1 MKNKGLIIGL
11 IAIIV
16 ILIGV
21 VVFLLVRDNN
31 EENVEATPTDA
42 EKFAEEYPS
51 MPDDNVF
58 TYATVDEIIDVLD
71 GGSGIVY
78 LGFPECQW
86 CEAYVPYLNEVAKDV
101 GISEILYYNI
111 LQFLQLYVYLPM
123 MFRECLDIVI
133 VAYPT
138 FQQTVNIWEHCLFLI
153 LHVFPYLVRIFIIQ
167 FHDKTRKIVILIE
180 CIFKFLAYGRQL
192 EIEVILMR
200 GLQIM
205 KERWYRETS
214 TVIKIPI
221 AID

>member
-11 IAIIV
+11 VAIIV

-31 EENVEATPTDA
+31 EEIVETTPTDA

-86 CEAYVPYLNEVAKDV
+86 CNAYVPYLNDVAKSV
-101 GISEILYYNI
+101 GVNEILYYNI
-111 LQFLQLYVYLPM
+111 
-123 MFRECLDIVI
+123 REDRSNNSEN
-133 VAYPT
+133 Y
-138 FQQTVNIWEHCLFLI
+138 Q
-153 LHVFPYLVRIFIIQ
+153 
-167 FHDKTRKIVILIE
+167 KIVELLDGYLTDDEEGNPRIYVPAV
-180 CIFKFLAYGRQL
+180 IFVNNGTIVGFDD
-192 EIEVILMR
+192 
-200 GLQIM
+200 
-205 KERWYRETS
+205 ETS
-214 TVIKIPI
+214 LDTGGFTNPDDYWTEEEVSDLKSRLTSYMQSCTVCT
-221 AID
+221 DCNS

>member
-11 IAIIV
+11 VAIIV

-31 EENVEATPTDA
+31 EENVETTPTDA

-111 LQFLQLYVYLPM
+111 
-123 MFRECLDIVI
+123 REDRSNNSEN
-133 VAYPT
+133 Y
-138 FQQTVNIWEHCLFLI
+138 
-153 LHVFPYLVRIFIIQ
+153 
-167 FHDKTRKIVILIE
+167 RKIVELLDGYLTDDEEGNPRIYVPAV
-180 CIFKFLAYGRQL
+180 IFVNNGTIVGFDD
-192 EIEVILMR
+192 
-200 GLQIM
+200 
-205 KERWYRETS
+205 ETS
-214 TVIKIPI
+214 LDTGGFTNPDDYWTEEEVSDLKSRLTSYMQSCTVCT
-221 AID
+221 DCNS

>member
-1 MKNKGLIIGL
+1 MKNKGLIIGFV
-11 IAIIV
+11 AIIV

-31 EENVEATPTDA
+31 EENVETTPTDA

-111 LQFLQLYVYLPM
+111 
-123 MFRECLDIVI
+123 REDRSNNSEN
-133 VAYPT
+133 Y
-138 FQQTVNIWEHCLFLI
+138 
-153 LHVFPYLVRIFIIQ
+153 
-167 FHDKTRKIVILIE
+167 RKIVELLDGYLTDDEEGNPRIYVPAV
-180 CIFKFLAYGRQL
+180 IFVNNGTIVGFDD
-192 EIEVILMR
+192 
-200 GLQIM
+200 
-205 KERWYRETS
+205 ETS
-214 TVIKIPI
+214 LDTGGFTNPDDYWTEEEASDLKSRLTSYMQSCT
-221 AID
+221 ACTDCNS

>member
-42 EKFAEEYPS
+42 EKFAEEYLS

-86 CEAYVPYLNEVAKDV
+86 CGAYVPYLNEVAKDV

-111 LQFLQLYVYLPM
+111 REDRSNNSENYQKIVELLDGYLQNDEDGNPRIYVPAVI
-123 MFRECLDIVI
+123 FVNNGTIVGFDDE
-133 VAYPT
+133 T
-138 FQQTVNIWEHCLFLI
+138 FHLI
-153 LHVFPYLVRIFIIQ
+153 LVDLQ
-167 FHDKTRKIVILIE
+167 
-180 CIFKFLAYGRQL
+180 
-192 EIEVILMR
+192 ILMIT
-200 GLQIM
+200 GLKKKLMI
-205 KERWYRETS
+205 
-214 TVIKIPI
+214 
-221 AID
+221 

>member
-11 IAIIV
+11 VAIII

-86 CEAYVPYLNEVAKDV
+86 CNAYVPYLNDVAKSV
-101 GISEILYYNI
+101 GVNEILYYNI
-111 LQFLQLYVYLPM
+111 
-123 MFRECLDIVI
+123 REDRSNNSEN
-133 VAYPT
+133 Y
-138 FQQTVNIWEHCLFLI
+138 Q
-153 LHVFPYLVRIFIIQ
+153 
-167 FHDKTRKIVILIE
+167 KIVELLDGYLTDDEEGNPRIYVPAV
-180 CIFKFLAYGRQL
+180 IFVNNGTIVGFDD
-192 EIEVILMR
+192 
-200 GLQIM
+200 
-205 KERWYRETS
+205 ETS
-214 TVIKIPI
+214 LDTGGFTNPDDYWTEEEVNDLKSRLTSYMQSCTVCT
-221 AID
+221 DCNS

>member
-11 IAIIV
+11 VAIIV

-31 EENVEATPTDA
+31 EENVETTPTDA

-86 CEAYVPYLNEVAKDV
+86 CNAYVPYLNDVAKSV
-101 GISEILYYNI
+101 GVNEILYYNI
-111 LQFLQLYVYLPM
+111 
-123 MFRECLDIVI
+123 REDRSNNSEN
-133 VAYPT
+133 Y
-138 FQQTVNIWEHCLFLI
+138 
-153 LHVFPYLVRIFIIQ
+153 
-167 FHDKTRKIVILIE
+167 RKIVELLDGYLTDDEEGNPRIYVPAV
-180 CIFKFLAYGRQL
+180 IFVNNGTIVGFDD
-192 EIEVILMR
+192 
-200 GLQIM
+200 
-205 KERWYRETS
+205 ETS
-214 TVIKIPI
+214 LDTGGFTNPDDYWTEEEVNDLKSRLTSYMQSCTVCT
-221 AID
+221 DCNS

>member
-111 LQFLQLYVYLPM
+111 REDRSNNSENYQRIVELLDGYLQNDEDGNPRIYVPA
-123 MFRECLDIVI
+123 VI
-133 VAYPT
+133 
-138 FQQTVNIWEHCLFLI
+138 FVNNGTMVGF
-153 LHVFPYLVRIFIIQ
+153 
-167 FHDKTRKIVILIE
+167 DD
-180 CIFKFLAYGRQL
+180 
-192 EIEVILMR
+192 
-200 GLQIM
+200 
-205 KERWYRETS
+205 ETS
-214 TVIKIPI
+214 LDTGGFTNPDDYWTEEEVNDLKSRLTSYMQSCTVCT
-221 AID
+221 DCNS

>member
-11 IAIIV
+11 VAIIV

-111 LQFLQLYVYLPM
+111 REDRSNNSENYQRIVELLDGYLQNDEDGNPRIYVPA
-123 MFRECLDIVI
+123 VI
-133 VAYPT
+133 
-138 FQQTVNIWEHCLFLI
+138 FVNNGTMVGF
-153 LHVFPYLVRIFIIQ
+153 
-167 FHDKTRKIVILIE
+167 DD
-180 CIFKFLAYGRQL
+180 
-192 EIEVILMR
+192 
-200 GLQIM
+200 
-205 KERWYRETS
+205 ETS
-214 TVIKIPI
+214 LDTGGFTNPDDYWTEEEVNDLKSRLTSYMQSCTVC
-221 AID
+221 ADCNS

>member
-11 IAIIV
+11 VAIIV

-31 EENVEATPTDA
+31 EENVETTPTDA

-51 MPDDNVF
+51 MPDDNAF

-86 CEAYVPYLNEVAKDV
+86 CEAYVPYLNEVAEYV

-111 LQFLQLYVYLPM
+111 
-123 MFRECLDIVI
+123 REDRSNNSEN
-133 VAYPT
+133 Y
-138 FQQTVNIWEHCLFLI
+138 
-153 LHVFPYLVRIFIIQ
+153 
-167 FHDKTRKIVILIE
+167 RKIVELLDGYLTDDEEGNPRIYVPAV
-180 CIFKFLAYGRQL
+180 IFVNNGTIVGFDD
-192 EIEVILMR
+192 
-200 GLQIM
+200 
-205 KERWYRETS
+205 ETS
-214 TVIKIPI
+214 LDTGGFTNPDDYWTEEEVNDLKSRLTSYMQSCTVCT
-221 AID
+221 DCNS

>member
-11 IAIIV
+11 VAIIV

-31 EENVEATPTDA
+31 EENVETTPTDA

-111 LQFLQLYVYLPM
+111 REDRSNNSENYQRIVELLDGYLTDDEEGNPRIYVPAVI
-123 MFRECLDIVI
+123 FVNNGTIVG
-133 VAYPT
+133 
-138 FQQTVNIWEHCLFLI
+138 F
-153 LHVFPYLVRIFIIQ
+153 
-167 FHDKTRKIVILIE
+167 DD
-180 CIFKFLAYGRQL
+180 
-192 EIEVILMR
+192 
-200 GLQIM
+200 
-205 KERWYRETS
+205 ETS
-214 TVIKIPI
+214 LDTGGFTNPDDYWTEEEVNDLKSRLTSYMQSCTVCT
-221 AID
+221 DCNS

>member
-11 IAIIV
+11 VAIIV

-31 EENVEATPTDA
+31 EENVETTPTDA

-86 CEAYVPYLNEVAKDV
+86 CEAYVPYLNEVAEYV

-111 LQFLQLYVYLPM
+111 
-123 MFRECLDIVI
+123 REDRSNNSEN
-133 VAYPT
+133 Y
-138 FQQTVNIWEHCLFLI
+138 
-153 LHVFPYLVRIFIIQ
+153 
-167 FHDKTRKIVILIE
+167 RKIVELLDGYLTDDEEGNPRIYVPAV
-180 CIFKFLAYGRQL
+180 IFVNNGTIVGFDD
-192 EIEVILMR
+192 
-200 GLQIM
+200 
-205 KERWYRETS
+205 ETS
-214 TVIKIPI
+214 LDTGGFTNPDDYWTEEEVNDLKSRLTSYMQSCTVCT
-221 AID
+221 DCNS

>member
-11 IAIIV
+11 VAIII

-86 CEAYVPYLNEVAKDV
+86 CNAYVPYLNDVAKSV
-101 GISEILYYNI
+101 GVNEILYYNI
-111 LQFLQLYVYLPM
+111 
-123 MFRECLDIVI
+123 REDRSNNSEN
-133 VAYPT
+133 Y
-138 FQQTVNIWEHCLFLI
+138 Q
-153 LHVFPYLVRIFIIQ
+153 
-167 FHDKTRKIVILIE
+167 KIVELLDGYLTDDEEGNPRIYVPAV
-180 CIFKFLAYGRQL
+180 IFVNNGTIVGFDD
-192 EIEVILMR
+192 
-200 GLQIM
+200 
-205 KERWYRETS
+205 ETS
-214 TVIKIPI
+214 LDTGGFTNPDDYWTEEKVSDLKSRLTSYMQSCTVCT
-221 AID
+221 DCNS

>member
-11 IAIIV
+11 VAIIV

-31 EENVEATPTDA
+31 EENVETTPTDA
-42 EKFAEEYPS
+42 EKFAKEYPS

-111 LQFLQLYVYLPM
+111 REDRSNNSENYQRIVELLDGYLQNDEDGNPRIYVPA
-123 MFRECLDIVI
+123 VI
-133 VAYPT
+133 
-138 FQQTVNIWEHCLFLI
+138 FVNNGTMVGF
-153 LHVFPYLVRIFIIQ
+153 
-167 FHDKTRKIVILIE
+167 DD
-180 CIFKFLAYGRQL
+180 
-192 EIEVILMR
+192 
-200 GLQIM
+200 
-205 KERWYRETS
+205 ETS
-214 TVIKIPI
+214 LDTGGFTNPDDYWTEEEVNDLKSRLTSYMQSCTVC
-221 AID
+221 ADCNS

>member
-11 IAIIV
+11 VAIII

-86 CEAYVPYLNEVAKDV
+86 CNAYVPYLNDVAKSV
-101 GISEILYYNI
+101 GVNEILYYNI
-111 LQFLQLYVYLPM
+111 
-123 MFRECLDIVI
+123 REDRSNNSEN
-133 VAYPT
+133 Y
-138 FQQTVNIWEHCLFLI
+138 Q
-153 LHVFPYLVRIFIIQ
+153 
-167 FHDKTRKIVILIE
+167 KIVELLDGYLTDDEEGNPRIYVPAV
-180 CIFKFLAYGRQL
+180 IFVNNGTIVGFDD
-192 EIEVILMR
+192 
-200 GLQIM
+200 
-205 KERWYRETS
+205 ETS
-214 TVIKIPI
+214 LDTGGFTNPDDYWTEEEVSDLKSRLTSYMQSCTIC
-221 AID
+221 IDCNS

>member
-11 IAIIV
+11 VAIIV

-31 EENVEATPTDA
+31 EENVETTPTDA

-86 CEAYVPYLNEVAKDV
+86 CNAYVPYLNDVAKSV
-101 GISEILYYNI
+101 GVNEILYYNI
-111 LQFLQLYVYLPM
+111 
-123 MFRECLDIVI
+123 REDRSNNSEN
-133 VAYPT
+133 Y
-138 FQQTVNIWEHCLFLI
+138 Q
-153 LHVFPYLVRIFIIQ
+153 
-167 FHDKTRKIVILIE
+167 KIVELLDGYLTDDEEGNPRIYVPAV
-180 CIFKFLAYGRQL
+180 IFVNNGTIVGFDD
-192 EIEVILMR
+192 
-200 GLQIM
+200 
-205 KERWYRETS
+205 ETS
-214 TVIKIPI
+214 LDTGGFTNPDDYWTEEKVSDLKSRLTSYMQSCTVCT
-221 AID
+221 DCNS

>member
-11 IAIIV
+11 VAIIV

-31 EENVEATPTDA
+31 EENVETTPTDA
-42 EKFAEEYPS
+42 EKFAEEYSS

-111 LQFLQLYVYLPM
+111 REDRSNNSENYQRIVELLAGYLTNDEEGNPRIYVPAVI
-123 MFRECLDIVI
+123 FVNNGTIVG
-133 VAYPT
+133 
-138 FQQTVNIWEHCLFLI
+138 F
-153 LHVFPYLVRIFIIQ
+153 
-167 FHDKTRKIVILIE
+167 DD
-180 CIFKFLAYGRQL
+180 
-192 EIEVILMR
+192 
-200 GLQIM
+200 
-205 KERWYRETS
+205 ETS
-214 TVIKIPI
+214 LDTGGFTNPDDYWTEEEVNDLKSRLTSYMQSCTVCT
-221 AID
+221 DCNS

>member
-11 IAIIV
+11 VAIII

-31 EENVEATPTDA
+31 EENVETTPTDA

-86 CEAYVPYLNEVAKDV
+86 CNAYVPYLNDVAKSV
-101 GISEILYYNI
+101 GVNEILYYNI
-111 LQFLQLYVYLPM
+111 
-123 MFRECLDIVI
+123 REDRSNNSEN
-133 VAYPT
+133 Y
-138 FQQTVNIWEHCLFLI
+138 Q
-153 LHVFPYLVRIFIIQ
+153 
-167 FHDKTRKIVILIE
+167 KIVELLDGYLTDDEEGNPRIYVPAV
-180 CIFKFLAYGRQL
+180 IFVNNGTIVGFDD
-192 EIEVILMR
+192 
-200 GLQIM
+200 
-205 KERWYRETS
+205 ETS
-214 TVIKIPI
+214 LDTGGFTNPDDYWTEEEVSDLKSRLTSYMQSCTVCT
-221 AID
+221 DCNS

>member
-11 IAIIV
+11 VAIII

-86 CEAYVPYLNEVAKDV
+86 CNAYVPYLNDVAKSV
-101 GISEILYYNI
+101 GVNEILYYNI
-111 LQFLQLYVYLPM
+111 
-123 MFRECLDIVI
+123 REDRSNNSEN
-133 VAYPT
+133 Y
-138 FQQTVNIWEHCLFLI
+138 Q
-153 LHVFPYLVRIFIIQ
+153 
-167 FHDKTRKIVILIE
+167 KIVELLDGYLTDDEEGNPRIYVPAV
-180 CIFKFLAYGRQL
+180 IFVNNGTIVGFDD
-192 EIEVILMR
+192 
-200 GLQIM
+200 
-205 KERWYRETS
+205 ETS
-214 TVIKIPI
+214 LDTGGFTNPDDYWTEEEVSDLKSRLTSYMQSCTVCT
-221 AID
+221 DCNS

>member
-11 IAIIV
+11 VAIIV

-111 LQFLQLYVYLPM
+111 REDRSNNSENYQRIVELLDGYLQNDEDGNPRIYVPA
-123 MFRECLDIVI
+123 VI
-133 VAYPT
+133 
-138 FQQTVNIWEHCLFLI
+138 FVNNGTMVGF
-153 LHVFPYLVRIFIIQ
+153 
-167 FHDKTRKIVILIE
+167 DD
-180 CIFKFLAYGRQL
+180 
-192 EIEVILMR
+192 
-200 GLQIM
+200 
-205 KERWYRETS
+205 ETS
-214 TVIKIPI
+214 LDTGGFTNPDDYWTEEEVNDLKSRLTSYMQSCTVCT
-221 AID
+221 DCNS

>member
-11 IAIIV
+11 VAIIV

-111 LQFLQLYVYLPM
+111 
-123 MFRECLDIVI
+123 REDRSNNSEN
-133 VAYPT
+133 Y
-138 FQQTVNIWEHCLFLI
+138 Q
-153 LHVFPYLVRIFIIQ
+153 
-167 FHDKTRKIVILIE
+167 
-180 CIFKFLAYGRQL
+180 G
-192 EIEVILMR
+192 
-200 GLQIM
+200 
-205 KERWYRETS
+205 
-214 TVIKIPI
+214 
-221 AID
+221 